1 MKKVKMI
8 ITMLLIFFMVGCSS
22 SGLEKSMKKIGDYIE
37 NQYGVK
43 EVEIGEDI
51 IVIGTA
57 SYMDISYKYSF
68 NYEYSIYS
76 VNYTIFWFGD
86 HSSALYHI
94 TNGRI
99 SMSAKFEKP
108 IECYYENGYVYN
120 LAIKEVDNLKYTDD
134 YSDVFETYTRMLKTF
149 DNHFSKLGMSV
160 RN

>member
-8 ITMLLIFFMVGCSS
+8 ITTLLIFFMVGCSS

-43 EVEIGEDI
+43 EVEIGGDI
-51 IVIGTA
+51 TVIGTA
-57 SYMDISYKYSF
+57 YHMDISYKDSF
-68 NYEYSIYS
+68 TYGDSIYS
-76 VNYTIFWFGD
+76 VNYYIFWHDDYSFA
-86 HSSALYHI
+86 SYQI
-94 TNGRI
+94 TNGKI
-99 SMSAKFEKP
+99 SMSATFEKP
-108 IECYYENGYVYN
+108 IECYYENGYVDN
-120 LAIKEVDNLKYTDD
+120 LAIKEVDNLKYTED